1 MTTLTTEPLGA
12 DVGAEIV
19 GADRDRLLT
28 DEAFPTF
35 CLEALEAPSI
45 LSLKGCRVHVTAG
58 AFTEGYLA
66 SRALVKTP

>member
-19 GADRDRLLT
+19 GAHRDRLLT

-35 CLEALEAPSI
+35 CLEALEAHGVLVFRGLEPRRRDA
-45 LSLKGCRVHVTAG
+45 GRVQQAARSG
-58 AFTEGYLA
+58 RGL
-66 SRALVKTP
+66 R